1 MYFNSIIEIN
11 RLWKEI
17 DRLLSKGMSNI
28 YLKATI
34 EKNWGSQDFLS
45 LKHSSPGKFWG
56 ATTHK
61 VLVEF

>member
-17 DRLLSKGMSNI
+17 DRLLSKGMSNV

-34 EKNWGSQDFLS
+34 EKNWRSQNSIF
-45 LKHSSPGKFWG
+45 
-56 ATTHK
+56 
-61 VLVEF
+61 